1 MYSIISKFIIWSF
14 DDFSF
19 PKGWANKWWCID
31 FIPKL
36 WTVDWREYAII
47 GFKIHLANSM
57 YRGKTIRFRI
67 SFINKLKVHLSFQFG
82 KDVTL

>member
-1 MYSIISKFIIWSF
+1 MYYINKFIAWSF
-14 DDFSF
+14 DDLNF
-19 PKGWANKWWCID
+19 PDGWANKSWYID
-31 FIPKL
+31 IIPKL
-36 WTVDWREYAII
+36 WTVDWREYAFI
-47 GFKIHLANSM
+47 GFKIHFANSM